1 MKKKNSYFLMCIL
14 ATIIINANIASLK
27 NEVKKN
33 QNEDT
38 NTIRFFYPLNCSDNE
53 DVWDICLLNCNYSD
67 EDPSEGW
74 MRLAL
79 ELMNAY
85 PGYEAYCSFTLKN
98 IGDATDRIEAITV
111 SDETENLNWTW
122 ASQYTN
128 GHLWKDFDGDNIF
141 DPGEE
146 VIEITINELHDLEL
160 ISGETFSAHLDFK
173 ITYNAEQMQ
182 PYSFEIGILYDEA
195 E

>member
-1 MKKKNSYFLMCIL
+1 MKKKNSYFLMFIL
-14 ATIIINANIASLK
+14 AVIIINANIASLRK
-27 NEVKKN
+27 EIKKN
-33 QNEDT
+33 QNEDA
-38 NTIRFFYPLNCSDNE
+38 NTIRFVYPLNCFDNE

-74 MRLAL
+74 MRLAF

-128 GHLWKDFDGDNIF
+128 GHLWRDFDGDNIF
-141 DPGEE
+141 DQGEE
-146 VIEITINELHDLEL
+146 VIEITITELQGLEL
-160 ISGETFSAHLDFK
+160 ISGEMFSSQLDFK
-173 ITYNAEQMQ
+173 ITDNAEQMQ